1 MSGSG
6 RRGVRARLILASD
19 RVSRG
24 EREDRTAAGVAALLA
39 TAGVE
44 LAEVVAVPDELAAL
58 VAALLA
64 GCACRDLVLTSGG
77 TGIGP
82 RDVTPEA
89 TRAVIER
96 EIPGLGE
103 AMRAASLGK
112 VPTAA
117 LSRATAGTRGAAL
130 VVNLPGSPSGA
141 RECLAAV
148 LPALLHGVRLLTG
161 GVADCQAEL
170 GAQPHLTPAGPAT
183 SPRRPSA
190 GPPPAGPAA
199 RA

>member
-1 MSGSG
+1 VTG
-6 RRGVRARLILASD
+6 RPLRARLILASD

-24 EREDRTAAGVAALLA
+24 EREDRTAAGVAAVLEA
-39 TAGVE
+39 AGVE
-44 LAEVVAVPDELAAL
+44 LAEVVAVPDEQGAL
-58 VAALLA
+58 VAALRA
-64 GCACRDLVLTSGG
+64 ACAAADLVLTSGG

-89 TRAVIER
+89 TRAVLER

-103 AMRAASLGK
+103 AMRAASLPK
-112 VPTAA
+112 APTAA
-117 LSRATAGTRGAAL
+117 LSRATAGTVGPSL
-130 VVNLPGSPSGA
+130 VVNLPGSPAGA

-148 LPALLHGVRLLTG
+148 LPALLHGLRLLAG

-170 GAQPHLTPAGPAT
+170 
-183 SPRRPSA
+183 R
-190 GPPPAGPAA
+190 PPAAPERGGPAA

>member
-1 MSGSG
+1 
-6 RRGVRARLILASD
+6 VAPPVKARAHLILASD

-24 EREDRTAAGVAALLA
+24 EREDRTAAGVRAVLAAADVELLA
-39 TAGVE
+39 VT
-44 LAEVVAVPDELAAL
+44 AVPDERPALEAAIRS
-58 VAALLA
+58 ACA
-64 GCACRDLVLTSGG
+64 GCDLVLTSGG

-89 TRAVIER
+89 TRALLDR

-103 AMRAASLGK
+103 AMRAASLGH

-117 LSRATAGTRGAAL
+117 LSRATAGTRGRTL
-130 VVNLPGSPSGA
+130 IVNLPGSPAGA

-148 LPALLHGVRLLTG
+148 LPALLHGVKLLGG
-161 GVADCQAEL
+161 GVADCAAEVARPASRAAPPL
-170 GAQPHLTPAGPAT
+170 SSPDGPGAG
-183 SPRRPSA
+183 
-190 GPPPAGPAA
+190 GPAA